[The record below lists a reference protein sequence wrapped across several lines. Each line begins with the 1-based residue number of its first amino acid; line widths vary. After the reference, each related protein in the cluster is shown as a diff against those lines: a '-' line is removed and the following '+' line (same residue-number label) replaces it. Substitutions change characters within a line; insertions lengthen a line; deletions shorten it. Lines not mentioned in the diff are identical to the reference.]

1 MEQYLLGFISRLMQL
16 GVPREQIPQVLSALI
31 AQRGMPE
38 NAMPQ
43 RGMARSTNP
52 ALPTT
57 MIPNAYR
64 GPLQPIGA
72 LPLQSP
78 AAYPDWQTKI

>member
-1 MEQYLLGFISRLMQL
+1 MDQNLLGFISRLMQL

-31 AQRGMPE
+31 AQRGMPD
-38 NAMPQ
+38 NAIPY

-57 MIPNAYR
+57 AIPNAYR
-64 GPLQPIGA
+64 GPLQPVGA
-72 LPLQSP
+72 LPEYSP
-78 AAYPDWQTKI
+78 SAYPGWQTKI